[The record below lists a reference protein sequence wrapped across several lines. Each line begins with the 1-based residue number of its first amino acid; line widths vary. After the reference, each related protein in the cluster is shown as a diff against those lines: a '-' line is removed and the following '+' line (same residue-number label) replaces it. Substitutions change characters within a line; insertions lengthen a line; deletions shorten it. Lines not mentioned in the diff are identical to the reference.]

1 MENDIYSNTEGSM
14 DSNEEDPALQDWVVL
29 CETYDYM
36 ESELIEA
43 LLRDSEIECMT
54 RNKADTVTDELGTRS
69 IGRIST
75 GTPIIMYVKKSD
87 ETRAI
92 AMLNEDKSHLLDGED
107 PDPGNSDDDII
118 KPGE

>member
-1 MENDIYSNTEGSM
+1 MEN
-14 DSNEEDPALQDWVVL
+14 NEEELAALDWVEL

-54 RNKADTVTDELGTRS
+54 KNKADTVADELGTRS

-75 GTPIIMYVKKSD
+75 GVPIIIYVKKSD
-87 ETRAI
+87 ESRAI
-92 AMLNEDKSHLLDGED
+92 AMLNEDRSHLLEGED
-107 PDPGNSDDDII
+107 LDLGNSEDDII